1 MSAGALGS
9 TDPPAR
15 SLVDVVRLAVAP
27 MPSYEELH
35 RAHRNRIA
43 RLCRTILADPD
54 EAADAVQDV
63 FTKLHQA
70 IRTETRPM
78 DWSAWLTR
86 VTVNACRDRRRS
98 GWWRRWR
105 ERGVELDDGRF
116 PARVRGPE
124 EELAGRE
131 IAQRVWAVVRGLP
144 ARQREVFAL
153 RQLDGLSTEEVA
165 DLLGISTGSV
175 KQHLFRAV
183 HYLRRAIGDDR

>member
-1 MSAGALGS
+1 MSGGTLRS
-9 TDPPAR
+9 TDRPAR
-15 SLVDVVRLAVAP
+15 PFVDVVRLAVAS

-35 RAHRNRIA
+35 RAHRSRIA
-43 RLCRTILADPD
+43 RLCRAILADPD

-98 GWWRRWR
+98 GWWRWWR
-105 ERGVELDDGRF
+105 ERGVAFDDGRF
-116 PARVRGPE
+116 PARARSPE
-124 EELAGRE
+124 DELAGRE
-131 IAQRVWAVVRGLP
+131 TAQRVWAVVRGLP

-153 RQLDGLSTEEVA
+153 RQLDGLSTDEVA

-183 HYLRRAIGDDR
+183 HALRRAIGDDG